1 MRKLIITFFITI
13 VISVIPC
20 SGIYSR
26 EAYCPFAIDIAKVDS
41 IVISG
46 IELDS
51 TYDLL
56 TPEQNKLII
65 EQKKFYPICT
75 IFDKLEFSPLIKMI
89 NRAKL
94 EETVLERVKTF
105 VPKSV
110 PHYDNNNQI
119 VFSMSIC
126 MYNGSSIELPAIY
139 SEEFICG
146 DYIYHADFALAQ
158 ILKWYAL
165 QAYLEQNPQEKIFN
179 HKSYTFGTTPDE

>member
-1 MRKLIITFFITI
+1 MRKFIITLFITI

-20 SGIYSR
+20 SGINSG
-26 EAYCPFAIDIAKVDS
+26 ESYCPFAIDIAKVDS

-51 TYDLL
+51 TYDLI

-89 NRAKL
+89 NRAEL
-94 EETVLERVKTF
+94 EETVLERVETF
-105 VPKSV
+105 VPQSF
-110 PHYDNNNQI
+110 PYNDNNNQI

-126 MYNGSSIELPAIY
+126 MNNGSSIELPALY
-139 SEEFICG
+139 CREFICG
-146 DYIYHADFALAQ
+146 DSIYHTDFALAH

-179 HKSYTFGTTPDE
+179 HKSYTFGKTPDE